1 MIHENRRFVL
11 RFPIVLVEYT
21 PCGTSEPANQSE
33 PIYSVEELLA
43 HPFVRKYGL
52 GGIADML
59 PESPGNG
66 SECQFAL
73 EIPAGRIYPERAPEA
88 ERRIPCNP

>member
-1 MIHENRRFVL
+1 M
-11 RFPIVLVEYT
+11 PY
-21 PCGTSEPANQSE
+21 GTSEPANQSE

-59 PESPGNG
+59 LENSDNG
-66 SECQFAL
+66 SEDQL
-73 EIPAGRIYPERAPEA
+73 EVEIPAGRVYPERATEA
-88 ERRIPCNP
+88 ESHTPCNP